1 MSSKS
6 DQEVVLEMV
15 KEWEGSLESL
25 MPTII
30 PDGIPVNTFLPRCR
44 SMSVP
49 RPSPRVPSLI
59 KETYGT
65 VRKLFD
71 TSPPPINYDDRVVDS
86 WTK

>member
-1 MSSKS
+1 MTRS

-15 KEWEGSLESL
+15 KEWEGSLESI

-30 PDGIPVNTFLPRCR
+30 PEGIPTNTFLPRCR
-44 SMSVP
+44 SMQVP
-49 RPSPRVPSLI
+49 RPSPRAPCLI
-59 KETYGT
+59 KEPCGM

-71 TSPPPINYDDRVVDS
+71 TIPPPINYEDRVVDC